1 MNLSQQIVLVLA
13 FFIFSCDHPQSF
25 QPKIE
30 QLKKVTS
37 PEKPI
42 TILIQ
47 PFNDLPKEYL
57 DFVSAELK
65 KVYPNIKINPSIH
78 QPISTKNEAN
88 TRYRADALIR
98 FLRKQ
103 TPDGFKTIGLTISDI
118 STTMGNHADW
128 GVIGL
133 GFCPGKSSIVS
144 SFRLKGV
151 NTKEKLFRS
160 AVHELGH
167 NEGLPHCPDEACLM
181 KDAKGKDIFNEVKVF
196 CNNCKQ
202 TLAKAGWML
211 K

>member
-1 MNLSQQIVLVLA
+1 MNLSQQIVLVSV
-13 FFIFSCDHPQSF
+13 FFIFSYDSAESF
-25 QPKIE
+25 QPKVE
-30 QLKKVTS
+30 QLKNSVS

-78 QPISTKNEAN
+78 QPKNTKNQAK
-88 TRYRADALIR
+88 TRYRADALIKY
-98 FLRKQ
+98 LRNQ
-103 TPDGFKTIGLTISDI
+103 TPDGFKTIGLTKSDI
-118 STTMGNHADW
+118 STTMGKHADW

-144 SFRLKGV
+144 SFRLKGA

-167 NEGLPHCPDEACLM
+167 NFGLPHCPDKTCLM

-202 TLAKAGWML
+202 ILAKEGWML
-211 K
+211 